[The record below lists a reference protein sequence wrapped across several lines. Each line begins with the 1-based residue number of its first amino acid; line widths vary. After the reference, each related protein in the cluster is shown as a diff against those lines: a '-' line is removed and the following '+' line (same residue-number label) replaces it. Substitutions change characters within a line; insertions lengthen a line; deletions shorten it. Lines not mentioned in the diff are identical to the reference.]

1 MALISEKFNEA
12 LVKQIG
18 EEMYSA
24 YLYLSA
30 SIWFKENSY
39 NNLKSWFFEQY
50 NEELSH
56 AYKFINYVI
65 DTGGTVKLPEI
76 SAPKSDW
83 TSVKEIVQAA
93 YEHEQYIT
101 KKIHELV
108 TLAEELKEYSPREL
122 LRWFITEQIE
132 EEASTEELVI
142 RQAAFNNDML
152 FDANTTRNSSE
163 E

>member
-1 MALISEKFNEA
+1 
-12 LVKQIG
+12 
-18 EEMYSA
+18 
-24 YLYLSA
+24 
-30 SIWFKENSY
+30 
-39 NNLKSWFFEQY
+39 
-50 NEELSH
+50 
-56 AYKFINYVI
+56 VI

-101 KKIHELV
+101 KKIHELT

-132 EEASTEELVI
+132 EEASTEELVV

-152 FDANTTRNSSE
+152 FDTNTTRNSSE
-163 E
+163 K